1 MLDVTFRNINQKY
14 KGNNMR
20 TIITILLSLIFIAG
34 FAGSD
39 NTKSIISVNGM
50 KDKSCVEKVTKALN
64 GIDGVESVSVILE
77 SGQVTI
83 EHKSIDFASL
93 NDAIVKAGYKTEHK
107 KSEKFHGV
115 ETEEKSCSE
124 VEKAGCNKPCGRKR

>member
-1 MLDVTFRNINQKY
+1 
-14 KGNNMR
+14 MR
-20 TIITILLSLIFIAG
+20 TVIMILLLLIFVLGLAAG
-34 FAGSD
+34 EH
-39 NTKSIISVNGM
+39 TKSIINIKGI

-64 GIDGVESVSVILE
+64 GIDGVENVSVILE

-83 EHKSIDFASL
+83 EHKGVDFASL
-93 NDAIVKAGYKTEHK
+93 NDAIVEAGYKTEHK

>member
-1 MLDVTFRNINQKY
+1 
-14 KGNNMR
+14 MR
-20 TIITILLSLIFIAG
+20 TIITVLLSAIFIAG
-34 FAGSD
+34 LAGSE
-39 NTKSIISVNGM
+39 NTKSIINVNGM
-50 KDKSCVEKVTKALN
+50 KDKSSVEKVTKALN
-64 GIDGVESVSVILE
+64 SIDGVENVSVILE

-83 EHKSIDFASL
+83 EHKGVDFASL

-124 VEKAGCNKPCGRKR
+124 VEKAGCNKPCGKKR

>member
-1 MLDVTFRNINQKY
+1 
-14 KGNNMR
+14 MR
-20 TIITILLSLIFIAG
+20 TIITVLLSAIFIAG
-34 FAGSD
+34 LAGSE
-39 NTKSIISVNGM
+39 NTKSIINVNGM
-50 KDKSCVEKVTKALN
+50 KDKSSVEKVTKALN
-64 GIDGVESVSVILE
+64 SIDGVENVSVILE

-83 EHKSIDFASL
+83 EHKGVDFVSL

>member
-1 MLDVTFRNINQKY
+1 
-14 KGNNMR
+14 MR

-34 FAGSD
+34 LAGGD
-39 NTKSIISVNGM
+39 NTKSIINVNGM

-64 GIDGVESVSVILE
+64 SIDGVESVSVILE

-83 EHKSIDFASL
+83 EHKGVDFSSL
-93 NDAIVKAGYKTEHK
+93 NDAIVEAGYKTEHK
-107 KSEKFHGV
+107 KLEKFHGV